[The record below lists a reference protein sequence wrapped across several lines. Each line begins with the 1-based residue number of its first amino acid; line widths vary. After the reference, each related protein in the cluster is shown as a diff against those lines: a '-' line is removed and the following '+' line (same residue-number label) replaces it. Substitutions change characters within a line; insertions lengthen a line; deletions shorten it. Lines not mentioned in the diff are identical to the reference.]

1 MSHVIKQD
9 HVIELSLFRYSTKT
23 QTFPNKVPSN
33 PKNLSELT
41 SGLKVPSGHGSVMN
55 ALLHWLTSYFYMV
68 KYQYY
73 ITMVNG
79 TETVNT
85 VFYSINN
92 YIQNTIDTIHD
103 P

>member
-1 MSHVIKQD
+1 MP
-9 HVIELSLFRYSTKT
+9 E
-23 QTFPNKVPSN
+23 VPER
-33 PKNLSELT
+33 PQQADEC
-41 SGLKVPSGHGSVMN
+41 
-55 ALLHWLTSYFYMV
+55 LLHRLTSYFYMV

-73 ITMVNG
+73 ITMVYG